1 MVSSLFLAVYRRV
14 RLSDSLFESQIS
26 NVEPSFLSRS
36 QVLSGGINSHITGS
50 LFQLKNLSRGENSHC
65 ISENALML
73 PRSQFLTNLAH
84 ILKLIPKAIY
94 TMQAV
99 PGATL

>member
-1 MVSSLFLAVYRRV
+1 MVRSLFLALFRWVK
-14 RLSDSLFESQIS
+14 LPDSLFEFQIS
-26 NVEPSFLSRS
+26 NVEPSFLN
-36 QVLSGGINSHITGS
+36 QALSGGINSHITGS
-50 LFQLKNLSRGENSHC
+50 LFQLKNLSRSENSHC
-65 ISENALML
+65 IFENALML
-73 PRSQFLTNLAH
+73 RRSQLLTNLAH